1 MQILNLV
8 QLRVL
13 VGRNPLVVPKTVV
26 SRSQSPCAKRLA
38 SARAQFAKLANV
50 KLARFQKNPE
60 SIIQNPEARI

>member
-50 KLARFQKNPE
+50 KLARFHNPE